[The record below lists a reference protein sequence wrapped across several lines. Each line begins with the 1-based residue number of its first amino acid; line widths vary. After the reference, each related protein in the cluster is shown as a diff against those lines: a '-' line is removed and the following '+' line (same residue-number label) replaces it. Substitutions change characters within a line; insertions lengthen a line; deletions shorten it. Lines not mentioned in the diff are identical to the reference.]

1 MDNCKETFD
10 IKRNRKLD
18 RFRFLSRKQT
28 QTETLEQFWHSL
40 NGLAAECDFG
50 GQTESL
56 VHDIFI
62 LNMRNPVVQE
72 RHCTE
77 PKATPKEVL
86 EFAIAFE
93 EGSLRQK
100 SYGEAKIE
108 IKTEPVCNVNERKDC
123 LRCGM
128 ENFTMDHLKVCRA
141 KGKQCN
147 KCGMTGHFGKVCTRI
162 QKQGPT
168 KQPPQRVN
176 LVEGEKQDS
185 DYDNSSDEQ
194 YVLGIDGGGSPP
206 FLMKGRINRK
216 KFCLMIDS
224 GSPVTI
230 ISRDEL
236 QRILQYE
243 VLFVRPLP
251 EDEKYVDYNK
261 QPVNLLGYIFCEL
274 EVGGKYIRKA
284 RILVAR
290 PGAKSIVGGDWLNY
304 LHYAIEPKVKGKLN
318 NSINTIHSEIQKP
331 MKKWQV
337 EMKTKFP
344 ELFVRKGRIKHHK
357 IHARLHEGAVIK
369 QQKGRRVPI
378 QLQDAVKKE
387 IRRLLQEGYIVKV
400 GEIKEDVFLQPT
412 VITVKK
418 DRSVKIALDA

>member
-1 MDNCKETFD
+1 MTAKYSIAITEVLKEVTNEADRNKALMNNVDHSVAERKCVSVLYLSLGYAARKTFMDKYPAAKIAEISLKELMDNCKETFD
-10 IKRNRKLD
+10 TKRNRTLD

-28 QTETLEQFWHSL
+28 QTETLEPFWHSL
-40 NGLAAECDFG
+40 NGLAAKCDFG

-72 RHCTE
+72 RLCTE
-77 PKATPKEVL
+77 PKATPKEAL

-100 SYGEAKIE
+100 LYGEAKIE
-108 IKTEPVCNVNERKDC
+108 IKIEPVCNVNNVNKRKDC

-141 KGKQCN
+141 KGKQCK
-147 KCGMTGHFGKVCTRI
+147 KCGMTGHFGKVCKRV

-168 KQPPQRVN
+168 KQQPRRVN
-176 LVEGEKQDS
+176 LVEGEKQDPEDDS
-185 DYDNSSDEQ
+185 SSDEQ
-194 YVLGIDGGGSPP
+194 YVLGIDNGGSPP

-251 EDEKYVDYNK
+251 EHEKYVDYNR
-261 QPVNLLGYIFCEL
+261 QPVNLLGYIF
-274 EVGGKYIRKA
+274 
-284 RILVAR
+284 
-290 PGAKSIVGGDWLNY
+290 
-304 LHYAIEPKVKGKLN
+304 
-318 NSINTIHSEIQKP
+318 
-331 MKKWQV
+331 
-337 EMKTKFP
+337 
-344 ELFVRKGRIKHHK
+344 
-357 IHARLHEGAVIK
+357 
-369 QQKGRRVPI
+369 
-378 QLQDAVKKE
+378 
-387 IRRLLQEGYIVKV
+387 
-400 GEIKEDVFLQPT
+400 
-412 VITVKK
+412 
-418 DRSVKIALDA
+418 